1 MRRLDFSMKIQTAIL
16 TESASDIE
24 CADIASRHSSQPNK
38 NSNPQV
44 AVCMPR

>member
-24 CADIASRHSSQPNK
+24 CAKAPAQIKTATMRLLFD
-38 NSNPQV
+38 
-44 AVCMPR
+44 

>member
-24 CADIASRHSSQPNK
+24 CATVPAQIKTATMRLLFD
-38 NSNPQV
+38 
-44 AVCMPR
+44 